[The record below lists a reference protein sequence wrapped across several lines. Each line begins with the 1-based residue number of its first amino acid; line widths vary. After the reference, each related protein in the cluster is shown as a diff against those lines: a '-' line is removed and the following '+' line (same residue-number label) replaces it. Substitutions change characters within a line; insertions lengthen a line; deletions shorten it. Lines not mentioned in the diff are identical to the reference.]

1 MHMCSYTFTRIYL
14 HQKKKKE
21 KKKEKEK
28 SLILLHWIS
37 LGVIEKHV
45 PDISARK
52 GVTVHAQRQ

>member
-1 MHMCSYTFTRIYL
+1 MPICSSTFSRIYL
-14 HQKKKKE
+14 HQKRKKE
-21 KKKEKEK
+21 KKKEK